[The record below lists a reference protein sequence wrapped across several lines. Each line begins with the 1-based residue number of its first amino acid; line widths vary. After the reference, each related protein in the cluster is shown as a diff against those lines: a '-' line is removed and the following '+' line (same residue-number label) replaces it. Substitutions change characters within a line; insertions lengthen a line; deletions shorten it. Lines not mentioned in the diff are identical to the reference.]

1 MTRKIVDL
9 ATIELLKSLEEP
21 VELCDETGH
30 VLGTFNPESAELV
43 AATALTVQRTIG
55 KGMKTSAAS
64 STFLATSTTSID
76 PRLGAGCGPGP

>member
-9 ATIELLKSLEEP
+9 ATFELLKSLEEP

-43 AATALTVQRTIG
+43 AATAQTVRAYHWEG
-55 KGMKTSAAS
+55 HENLGSELDV
-64 STFLATSTTSID
+64 FGYEHDID
-76 PRLGAGCGPGP
+76 